1 LPTLNEVQIEHLISV
16 RDTFRMIL
24 ESIPALR
31 QLTVEQKMRLS
42 WELADEVSQS
52 AGDDSKIMALLDARL
67 DAYQANPAAVKTT
80 EEVTAGIL
88 ALKQRLAAS

>member
-1 LPTLNEVQIEHLISV
+1 
-16 RDTFRMIL
+16 MIL

-67 DAYQANPAAVKTT
+67 DACQANPAAVKTT

>member
-1 LPTLNEVQIEHLISV
+1 
-16 RDTFRMIL
+16 MIL

-67 DAYQANPAAVKTT
+67 DAYEANPAAVKTT

>member
-1 LPTLNEVQIEHLISV
+1 MPTLNEVQIEHLISV